1 MGGHQKHVDNHGA
14 LETLLE
20 EHREQHQRNIEAE
33 RKEREKD
40 LENHG
45 ELLRQ
50 IEQLVGQETNER
62 NAQVQ
67 DLLRRMDSSYGAH
80 ENALAQ
86 ERRNKEEQFANFQN
100 AMQNLSRETADER
113 KVRGDAID
121 AVQRGAEGLK
131 QEIGAKISNL
141 KEEVSKEDSAKKVA
155 TVQGSI
161 NGLQTA
167 LEADRMAFREAREEQ
182 MRTVQSER
190 EARNRQ
196 NAELR
201 ADYKREIMKE
211 HQDRMDHVADQ
222 RKDIFKSLRG
232 GGPGGSY
239 NPNLTAV
246 EGPNLGPGQGSDKGS
261 GPQFGSLEGLSDLDK
276 KHSINSL
283 GQ

>member
-1 MGGHQKHVDNHGA
+1 MG
-14 LETLLE
+14 
-20 EHREQHQRNIEAE
+20 
-33 RKEREKD
+33 
-40 LENHG
+40 
-45 ELLRQ
+45 
-50 IEQLVGQETNER
+50 
-62 NAQVQ
+62 
-67 DLLRRMDSSYGAH
+67 
-80 ENALAQ
+80 AQ

-100 AMQNLSRETADER
+100 TMQNLSRETADER

-141 KEEVSKEDSAKKVA
+141 KEDEKLRKQIGEVAASTREHVYQMCEGTKEDSAKKVA

-182 MRTVQSER
+182 MHTVQSER

-239 NPNLTAV
+239 NPNL
-246 EGPNLGPGQGSDKGS
+246 
-261 GPQFGSLEGLSDLDK
+261 
-276 KHSINSL
+276 
-283 GQ
+283 

>member
-1 MGGHQKHVDNHGA
+1 MG
-14 LETLLE
+14 
-20 EHREQHQRNIEAE
+20 
-33 RKEREKD
+33 
-40 LENHG
+40 
-45 ELLRQ
+45 
-50 IEQLVGQETNER
+50 
-62 NAQVQ
+62 
-67 DLLRRMDSSYGAH
+67 
-80 ENALAQ
+80 AQ

-141 KEEVSKEDSAKKVA
+141 KEEVYKEDEKLRKQIGEVAASTREHVYQMCEGTKEDSAKKIA

-182 MRTVQSER
+182 IRTLQSER

-201 ADYKREIMKE
+201 ADYKREILKE
-211 HQDRMDHVADQ
+211 HQERVDDAADQ
-222 RKDIFKSLRG
+222 RKDIFRSMRTGTPTTGQGASL
-232 GGPGGSY
+232 
-239 NPNLTAV
+239 NPDLASL
-246 EGPNLGPGQGSDKGS
+246 EGPVLEPAQRPGQGT
-261 GPQFGSLEGLSDLDK
+261 GPTFASLDALPELDK
-276 KHSINSL
+276 KHSISSL
-283 GQ
+283 GKRLSVMGSISPTPM

>member
-1 MGGHQKHVDNHGA
+1 MG
-14 LETLLE
+14 
-20 EHREQHQRNIEAE
+20 
-33 RKEREKD
+33 
-40 LENHG
+40 
-45 ELLRQ
+45 
-50 IEQLVGQETNER
+50 
-62 NAQVQ
+62 
-67 DLLRRMDSSYGAH
+67 
-80 ENALAQ
+80 AQ

-141 KEEVSKEDSAKKVA
+141 KEEVYKEDEKLRKQIGEVAASTREHVYQMCEGTKEDSAKKIA

-232 GGPGGSY
+232 GGGGPGGSY

-283 GQ
+283 GQRLSLMGNISPKPTIRTPQPGQ